1 MLKFTAVVFAALVA
15 MSARAQER
23 ISLDGAWTLV
33 DAAPA
38 ISTLPR
44 WIEVPGSSETALG
57 VDFDGIV
64 TIERPLPLRPQ
75 WKGRRV
81 WIEFDAVATHA
92 TIACNGTEAGTHLG
106 GWTPFCC
113 ELTSALK
120 WDGTDV
126 LRVRVD
132 EKVGH
137 NTQGFLPVI
146 QPHFGGIWQGVR
158 LCVDDGL
165 ALDRTALSAFGRL
178 RDDGSGQVL
187 AKVGLRIAADAA
199 IPDGLEVRVL
209 VRDGART
216 VARATQSITS
226 AIAEDLECVV
236 PSVRPWSPSAPH
248 LYSVEFA
255 LCRGAAVIDSVV
267 QRVGFRR
274 LQARGTEILWNGVPL
289 SVRGV
294 LHWGA
299 GEGLLHPPT
308 DERYW
313 RSQIEHWKSLGFN
326 LLKCCLL
333 VPPPVVHELCD
344 ELGMLCWQEYPTWHP
359 KLDAAHQQELLVEY
373 GEFFAQDRGH
383 PSVAFRS
390 ITCETG
396 HDADLAVVKAL
407 FDACHA
413 AVPDTLVV
421 DDSSWIGWQRVSD
434 FWDEHPYGNCRWF
447 RSRLDDFARHIATH
461 GEKPLL
467 LGECIA
473 GDTWSDLATWDR
485 RAHWPSWRKPL
496 CLSDQRRFESWVK
509 EQFGEET
516 MRQIPEISTDFA
528 MAMRRAQV
536 ETLRAT
542 LPYAGYVVS
551 VASDF
556 AKARMGL
563 CDEDGLP
570 KWTSRDFAW
579 QRDRMLALD
588 GLQRAF
594 VTKDREALRL
604 PVVGIGFGGA
614 SPRMHT
620 QPLSS
625 VDRPARVTARAAH
638 DGVAAEWDIW
648 LLPEFDDA
656 LPEGVAILDTIDVD
670 ALAAIERGGKALLRV
685 GDRAGTLQ
693 SHPLW
698 HLRGAPFAP
707 PHPVHASVPARM
719 LCELLAFDLDGG
731 RMIPYAP
738 WLDQVDPI
746 LAFWETH
753 DLAEVRAHLL
763 AFEVRIG
770 KGRLLASA
778 LDPTTDAGR
787 YVEQQFLRHLQN
799 GPEPRRE
806 LRSETFAALLA
817 LCTERS
823 LALEEFRFR
832 TDASDEG
839 VAQGWNAATFDD
851 GPAPWRPLR
860 AGSHWENQAEDLR
873 GYTGVA
879 WYRIAVDVPAEWAGR
894 DARLVLEGVDDSVTV
909 WLDGEFV
916 DRRGDPATATTVWL
930 EPQTIELGARLRPG
944 RRVLALRVVD
954 HAGSGGLWRKA
965 FLTTGPTGIL
975 RELRR

>member
-1 MLKFTAVVFAALVA
+1 MACVA
-15 MSARAQER
+15 SLLMTVARAQER
-23 ISLDGAWTLV
+23 IPLDGAWSLV
-33 DAAPA
+33 ECVPA
-38 ISTLPR
+38 VASPPR
-44 WIEVPGSSETALG
+44 AVEVPSANETALG
-57 VDFDGIV
+57 AEFDGIV
-64 TIERPLPLRPQ
+64 TIERALPLRPH

-92 TIACNGTEAGTHLG
+92 LVTCNGIEVGSHLG
-106 GWTPFCC
+106 GWTPFAC
-113 ELTSALK
+113 ELTTALR
-120 WDGTDV
+120 WDGSDS

-132 EKVGH
+132 ERVGH

-146 QPHFGGIWQGVR
+146 QPHFSGIWQGVR
-158 LCVDDGL
+158 LCFDDGI
-165 ALDRTALSAFGRL
+165 ALDRSGTSAFGRL
-178 RDDGSGQVL
+178 REDGSGQAL
-187 AKVGLRIAADAA
+187 ARIGVRFASGIEPPQD
-199 IPDGLEVRVL
+199 LEARVR
-209 VRDGART
+209 VRDGAST
-216 VARATQSITS
+216 IARASMPLRG
-226 AIAEDLECVV
+226 AIAVDVECLV
-236 PSVRPWSPSAPH
+236 PAVRPWSPAAPN
-248 LYSVEFA
+248 LYSVELSLWRGSTA
-255 LCRGAAVIDSVV
+255 LDTTVV
-267 QRVGFRR
+267 RVGFRR
-274 LQARGTEILWNGVPL
+274 LEARGSDILWNGAPL

-308 DERYW
+308 DERFW
-313 RSQIEHWKSLGFN
+313 REQIERFQSLGFN
-326 LLKCCLL
+326 LLKLCLF
-333 VPPPVVHELCD
+333 VPPPIVHELCD

-359 KLDAAHQQELLVEY
+359 KLDVAHRDELLAEY

-396 HDADLAVVKAL
+396 HDADLSVVKAL

-421 DDSSWIGWQRVSD
+421 DDSSWIGWQRVAD

-447 RSRLDDFARHIATH
+447 RSRLDDFARHIATN
-461 GEKPLL
+461 GSKPLL
-467 LGECIA
+467 LGECMA
-473 GDTWSDLATWDR
+473 GDTWVDLAKWDR
-485 RAHWPSWRKPL
+485 RADWPSWRKPL
-496 CLSDQRRFESWVK
+496 CLSDQRRFEAWVR

-516 MRQIPEISTDFA
+516 LRQIPEISTDFA

-542 LPYAGYVVS
+542 LPYAGYVMS

-556 AKARMGL
+556 PKARMGL
-563 CDEDGLP
+563 FEEDGSP
-570 KWTSRDFAW
+570 KWSARDFAW

-594 VTKDREALRL
+594 VTKAQRELHL
-604 PVVGIGFGGA
+604 PVVGVGFGPSA
-614 SPRMHT
+614 PRTQT
-620 QPLSS
+620 QPLPQTNQ
-625 VDRPARVTARAAH
+625 PARVTARAQL
-638 DGVAAEWDIW
+638 DGVAAEWDVW

-656 LPEGVAILDTIDVD
+656 RPEGVAVLDTIDAGD
-670 ALAAIERGGKALLRV
+670 LAAIERGGAALLRV
-685 GDRAGTLQ
+685 GDRKGTLQ

-707 PHPVHASVPARM
+707 PHPVHATVPSRM

-731 RMIPYAP
+731 RMIPFAP

-787 YVEQQFLRHLQN
+787 YVEQQFLRHLQS
-799 GPEPRRE
+799 GPAPRRE
-806 LRSETFAALLA
+806 LRPETLAALVS

-832 TDASDEG
+832 TDAADEG
-839 VAQGWNAATFDD
+839 VAAGWNAARLDD
-851 GPAPWRPLR
+851 AIAPWRALR
-860 AGSHWENQAEDLR
+860 AGAHWENQAEDLR

-879 WYRIAVDVPAEWAGR
+879 WYRIAVDVPAEWEGLA
-894 DARLVLEGVDDSVTV
+894 ARLVLEGVDDSVTV

-916 DRRGDPATATTVWL
+916 DRRGDPATRTTVWL